1 VTTVEQVD
9 QHWAGYEQRV
19 LTAEMLGSRVVLPTN
34 IVPGNM
40 DWYLQISH
48 SYIIPIP
55 EGYTI
60 RPVQIGDVVEEAPLQ
75 SQTRISSHL
84 AGRLSH
90 IRDILNELISSDE
103 IANDSRVYQ
112 CLKDAEEVTMGLTYV
127 RREESGSA
135 S

>member
-1 VTTVEQVD
+1 
-9 QHWAGYEQRV
+9 
-19 LTAEMLGSRVVLPTN
+19 
-34 IVPGNM
+34 
-40 DWYLQISH
+40 LQISH

-60 RPVQIGDVVEEAPLQ
+60 RPVQIGDVVEEAPIQ
-75 SQTRISSHL
+75 SQTQISFPL
-84 AGRLSH
+84 AGRLSN